1 LYLVSEIMIK
11 MQKNLFNKIWI
22 LAFLVPFLGCEEDVN
37 YEAYMEEEDRY
48 FQLYMDA
55 NYPDLEH
62 EESGLYYIKYEEGT
76 GQAPDSGDWVMINY
90 LAYTI
95 PDETVVDTYDEEWAR
110 DYNLYNSSV
119 LYGPYKY
126 QHGAEMEGLRE
137 GLSMMKEGAI
147 ARLIFKSDLGYGAEG
162 LGNIGK
168 FESLMYDVQLLKVIE
183 DIVEWEQMKI
193 DSFLADHP
201 TAYPIRDD
209 ETDAVMYYIPGRVG
223 DSALVAKGNNVE
235 VFYTGQLLDGRVF
248 DSNVGSASGMTV
260 TVGEGDVIKGWDLGL
275 KYFRYGGTGQLLI
288 PHELAYGEEG
298 TKASGTGK
306 NAIPPYEA
314 LLFDIEVTKNVPETE
329 KEKD

>member
-1 LYLVSEIMIK
+1 
-11 MQKNLFNKIWI
+11 MQKNLFRKIWI
-22 LAFLVPFLGCEEDVN
+22 LAFLLPVTGCQEEFDS
-37 YEAYMEEEDRY
+37 EAFIEEEDRY

-55 NYPDLEH
+55 NYPNLQPT
-62 EESGLYYIKYEEGT
+62 ESGLYYIEYEEGS
-76 GQAPDSGDWVMINY
+76 GASPDSGDWVLINY

-110 DYNLYNSSV
+110 DYNLFNSGV

-126 QHGAEMEGLRE
+126 QHGTEMEGLRE
-137 GLSMMKEGAI
+137 GLSMMKVGGI
-147 ARLIFKSDLGYGAEG
+147 SRLIFKSDLGYGAEG

-168 FESLMYDVQLLKVIE
+168 FESLMYDVQLLEVIG
-183 DIVEWEQMKI
+183 DPVAWEQMKI
-193 DSFLADHP
+193 DSFLAANP
-201 TAYPIRDD
+201 TAYPIRDS
-209 ETDAVMYYIPGRVG
+209 ETASVMYYIPGVAG
-223 DSALVAKGNNVE
+223 DSAQVADGNNVE

-248 DSNVGSASGMTV
+248 DSNEGEASGMSV
-260 TVGEGDVIKGWDLGL
+260 TIGEGDVIRGWDLGL

-314 LLFDIEVTKNVPETE
+314 LLFDIEVTKNVPDS
-329 KEKD
+329 EKD